1 MTELPADTPDPYE
14 GLAAFAS
21 ERLFEP
27 DDPGIGIATFE
38 PDDAGR
44 AVADRELSGWMFLAG
59 DETAADVDDPERIR
73 LPDLSMLMDHHPELQ
88 ALLDDHDGAAGSWRH
103 DDDGWHPA

>member
-1 MTELPADTPDPYE
+1 MTVPGMETPDPYA

-21 ERLFEP
+21 ERLFES

-59 DETAADVDDPERIR
+59 DETAEDVDDPERIR
-73 LPDLSMLMDHHPELQ
+73 LPDLSVLVDDHPDLQ
-88 ALLDDHDGAAGSWRH
+88 ALLDDHDGAAGSWLR
-103 DDDGWHPA
+103 DDDGWHAA